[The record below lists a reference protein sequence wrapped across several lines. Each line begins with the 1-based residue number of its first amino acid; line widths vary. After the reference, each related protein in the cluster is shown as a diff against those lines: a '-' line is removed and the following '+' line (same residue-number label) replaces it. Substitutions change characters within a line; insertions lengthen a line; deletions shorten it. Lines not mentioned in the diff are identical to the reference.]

1 MPKTYSE
8 LYIATRL
15 ALKKAGVEAHS
26 LEARLLICH
35 AAGKTSAELLRD
47 MPLYTSNEV
56 EARCMSYLLRRLG
69 GEPVAYITGGWEFYG
84 LPLIITPDVLIPRDD
99 TAVLVDTALELLRP
113 RAVGARV
120 LDLCT
125 GSGCIG
131 CAMAHEMP
139 GAKVVMA
146 DISRAA
152 LGIARKNIRL
162 NALSDR
168 AVCIEADAM
177 KVPSENL
184 GSFDIII
191 SNPPYIATAEIAT
204 LDVSVKDH
212 EPHMALDGGED
223 GLDFYRFIA
232 KEWKKALRSGGHM
245 AFEVGETQAEDVMKI
260 MRLCGFKSV
269 DAVKDSAGILRVV
282 YGKV

>member
-35 AAGKTSAELLRD
+35 AAGKKSAELLRD

-56 EARCMSYLLRRLG
+56 EAQVLAYLLRRLS
-69 GEPVAYITGGWEFYG
+69 GEPVAYICGSWEFYG
-84 LPLIITPDVLIPRDD
+84 LPLVITPDVLIPRDD
-99 TAVLVDTALELLRP
+99 TEVLVETALELVRP

-131 CAMAHEMP
+131 CAMAHELP
-139 GAKVVMA
+139 NAKVVMIDA
-146 DISRAA
+146 SRAA

-168 AVCIEADAM
+168 AVCIEADAL
-177 KVPSENL
+177 KAPAENL

-191 SNPPYIATAEIAT
+191 SNPPYIASSEIAT

-212 EPHMALDGGED
+212 EPRMALDGGPD

-232 KEWKKALRSGGHM
+232 KEWKKALRTGGHM
-245 AFEVGETQAEDVMKI
+245 AFEVGETQAEEVMKI
-260 MRLCGFKSV
+260 MRLAGYKDV
-269 DAVKDSAGILRVV
+269 DAVKDTAGILRVV
-282 YGKV
+282 HGRA